1 MLCLGGKER
10 GRGEG
15 GGGGGGGGGGCGG
28 RVKSV
33 LLILTFKMGLS
44 YCVCF
49 VCLLI
54 SYRHLLSEEILN
66 LICRFFCHAVG
77 VYCGGACVTT
87 VYTQVIVFNLRFM

>member
-1 MLCLGGKER
+1 MLCLGGRER
-10 GRGEG
+10 GRGGWG
-15 GGGGGGGGGGCGG
+15 GKGKI
-28 RVKSV
+28 RVANSDFQNGSV
-33 LLILTFKMGLS
+33 IL
-44 YCVCF
+44 CVCF